1 MACRRA
7 GSPRAVG
14 QVGVFSPGGLEA
26 AVFGVR
32 SFLAGPGASG
42 VVVKIDASNAF
53 NSISRAA
60 IGRHSPLL
68 GGYFVAAY
76 A

>member
-1 MACRRA
+1 MQSR
-7 GSPRAVG
+7 
-14 QVGVFSPGGLEA
+14 LEA

-68 GGYFVAAY
+68 SGYFVAAY
-76 A
+76 AEPTRARHFLVVWRSAG